1 MGQSPALFHFGDDP
15 RERAWLIWVNAQWR
29 CVRSPEQ
36 GKVRVSR
43 TKILLVEDEPLVLRN
58 TADLLTEDG
67 YDVTECTGCEEALA
81 RLEAEPDTAVLV
93 TDLNVACPGDGMT
106 LARVAAERWPHL
118 RIVMV
123 SGALRPPQG
132 TYPERAIFF
141 TKPYAPG
148 ALLHV
153 VRSPDFA

>member
-1 MGQSPALFHFGDDP
+1 M
-15 RERAWLIWVNAQWR
+15 
-29 CVRSPEQ
+29 
-36 GKVRVSR
+36 RVSG

-58 TADLLTEDG
+58 TADLLIEDG
-67 YDVTECTGCEEALA
+67 FDVAECTGCEEALA

-93 TDLNVACPGDGMT
+93 TDLNVECAGDGMS

-123 SGALRPPQG
+123 SGALRPPRG
-132 TYPERAIFF
+132 SYPERSIFF
-141 TKPYAPG
+141 TKTYAPG

>member
-1 MGQSPALFHFGDDP
+1 VTG
-15 RERAWLIWVNAQWR
+15 
-29 CVRSPEQ
+29 
-36 GKVRVSR
+36 
-43 TKILLVEDEPLVLRN
+43 TTILLVEDEPLILRS
-58 TADLLTEDG
+58 TADLLIADG
-67 YDVTECTGCEEALA
+67 YDVAECSGCEEALA
-81 RLEAEPDTAVLV
+81 RLEADPGIAVLV

-106 LARVAAERWPHL
+106 LARVAAERWPQL
-118 RIVMV
+118 RIVLV

-153 VRSPDFA
+153 VKSPDFA

>member
-1 MGQSPALFHFGDDP
+1 
-15 RERAWLIWVNAQWR
+15 
-29 CVRSPEQ
+29 
-36 GKVRVSR
+36 VSE

-58 TADLLTEDG
+58 TADLLIEDG
-67 YDVTECTGCEEALA
+67 YDVTECTGCEEALE

-93 TDLNVACPGDGMT
+93 TDLNVTCPGDGMT

-118 RIVMV
+118 RIVLV

-153 VRSPDFA
+153 VKSPDFA

>member
-1 MGQSPALFHFGDDP
+1 MTG
-15 RERAWLIWVNAQWR
+15 
-29 CVRSPEQ
+29 
-36 GKVRVSR
+36 
-43 TKILLVEDEPLVLRN
+43 TKILLVEDEPLVHRN
-58 TADLLTEDG
+58 TADLLIEDG
-67 YDVTECTGCEEALA
+67 YDVAESTGCDEALG

-118 RIVMV
+118 RIVLV
-123 SGALRPPQG
+123 SGAMRPPAG
-132 TYPERAIFF
+132 TYPERAIFV

-153 VRSPDFA
+153 VKSPDFA

>member
-1 MGQSPALFHFGDDP
+1 VPG
-15 RERAWLIWVNAQWR
+15 
-29 CVRSPEQ
+29 
-36 GKVRVSR
+36 
-43 TKILLVEDEPLVLRN
+43 TKILLVEDEPLILRS
-58 TADLLTEDG
+58 TADLLIDDG
-67 YDVTECTGCEEALA
+67 YDVAECTGCEEALA

-93 TDLNVACPGDGMT
+93 TDLNVAGPGDGMT

-132 TYPERAIFF
+132 SYPERAIFF

-153 VRSPDFA
+153 VKSPDFA

>member
-1 MGQSPALFHFGDDP
+1 MTG
-15 RERAWLIWVNAQWR
+15 
-29 CVRSPEQ
+29 
-36 GKVRVSR
+36 
-43 TKILLVEDEPLVLRN
+43 TKILLVEDEPLILRS
-58 TADLLTEDG
+58 TADLLIEDG

-81 RLEAEPDTAVLV
+81 RLAAEPDIAVLV

-106 LARVAAERWPHL
+106 LARLAAERWPHL
-118 RIVMV
+118 RIVLV
-123 SGALRPPQG
+123 SGAMRPPAG

-153 VRSPDFA
+153 VKSPDFA

>member
-1 MGQSPALFHFGDDP
+1 
-15 RERAWLIWVNAQWR
+15 
-29 CVRSPEQ
+29 
-36 GKVRVSR
+36 VRVSGA
-43 TKILLVEDEPLVLRN
+43 KILLVEDEPLVLRN
-58 TADLLTEDG
+58 TADLLIQDG
-67 YDVTECTGCEEALA
+67 YDVAECTGCEEALA

-123 SGALRPPQG
+123 SGGLRPPQG
-132 TYPERAIFF
+132 SYPERAIFF

-153 VRSPDFA
+153 VKSPDFA

>member
-1 MGQSPALFHFGDDP
+1 MA
-15 RERAWLIWVNAQWR
+15 
-29 CVRSPEQ
+29 
-36 GKVRVSR
+36 K

-58 TADLLTEDG
+58 TADLLIEDG
-67 YDVTECTGCEEALA
+67 YDVAECTGCEEALA
-81 RLEAEPDTAVLV
+81 RLETEPETAVLV
-93 TDLNVACPGDGMT
+93 ADLNVTCPGDGMT

-118 RIVMV
+118 RIVLV
-123 SGALRPPQG
+123 SGAMRPPAG

-153 VRSPDFA
+153 VQSPDFA

>member
-1 MGQSPALFHFGDDP
+1 M
-15 RERAWLIWVNAQWR
+15 
-29 CVRSPEQ
+29 
-36 GKVRVSR
+36 RVSG

-58 TADLLTEDG
+58 TADLLIEDG
-67 YDVTECTGCEEALA
+67 YDVAECTGCEEALA

-93 TDLNVACPGDGMT
+93 TDLNVACPGDGMS
-106 LARVAAERWPHL
+106 LARIAAERWPHL

-123 SGALRPPQG
+123 SGGLRPAQG
-132 TYPERAIFF
+132 SYPERAIFF

-153 VRSPDFA
+153 VSSPDFA

>member
-1 MGQSPALFHFGDDP
+1 MACFRRRQ
-15 RERAWLIWVNAQWR
+15 
-29 CVRSPEQ
+29 Q
-36 GKVRVSR
+36 GKVHVSG

-58 TADLLTEDG
+58 TADLLIDDG
-67 YDVTECTGCEEALA
+67 YDVTECSGCEEALE

-118 RIVMV
+118 RIVLV

-153 VRSPDFA
+153 VKSPDFA

>member
-1 MGQSPALFHFGDDP
+1 ML
-15 RERAWLIWVNAQWR
+15 
-29 CVRSPEQ
+29 
-36 GKVRVSR
+36 VSG

-58 TADLLTEDG
+58 TADLLIEDG
-67 YDVTECTGCEEALA
+67 YDVAECTGCEEALA
-81 RLEAEPDTAVLV
+81 RLEAAPATAVLV

-123 SGALRPPQG
+123 SGGLRPVQG
-132 TYPERAIFF
+132 SYPERAIFF

-153 VRSPDFA
+153 VKSPDFA